1 MIGFTTLL
9 ENIKYTVTQGT
20 SCGIYPPAVIIKALV
35 VGAPHVTKIYEIH
48 EIYETTLRNVVVST
62 MEPWCTTPFRTTL
75 ALTLLIHAFFHLLIN
90 FPIVVKCRTSYN
102 FEDPCNQY
110 DEISV
115 LPSSWHY
122 KQRRLSRSSF
132 FPIRTMDFFSWN
144 WAIT

>member
-9 ENIKYTVTQGT
+9 ENIKYTVTLGT

-35 VGAPHVTKIYEIH
+35 VGGPHVTKKETNH
-48 EIYETTLRNVVVST
+48 HETTLRDVVVST

-132 FPIRTMDFFSWN
+132 FPHPYNGFFSWN